1 MSATP
6 PDASGALLD
15 QDTPD
20 TIRLSVAEA
29 TALGERALRGVGL
42 PDDDVRIIVDQLID
56 NALCGYPFASLPRIL
71 AIAQDAKTQQA
82 RQPVR
87 IVHETPVSAL
97 LDGGNNVGYVA
108 VYRATQV
115 AIDKARAQQFA
126 VVGVYNSYYSGRN
139 AYYMEMI
146 VKAGLVG
153 MHLASAQPHV
163 VPPGGTRPALG
174 TNPLCF
180 GFPSAHGPVIFDIGT
195 SALMWGEVLLH
206 AHLDKPLPAG
216 TGVDKDGN
224 VIASRIEALR
234 VMYDKLYLVDHHHEI
249 DFGAYLEEL
258 CRSLLQ
264 FQLAERKSVRLDLRC
279 APQLQVNLD
288 RSVPLGLLTSEF
300 VVNSLKHAFADGR
313 GGTLTVQLDAVDE
326 QRARLLL
333 ADDGSGMPAT
343 SAAGKG
349 SGLRLIEQLAAQAG
363 ATLTWDRAAGTRAE
377 LVFPV

>member
-29 TALGERALRGVGL
+29 TTLGERALRGVGL

-71 AIAQDAKTQQA
+71 AIAQDAKTHQA

-87 IVHETPVSAL
+87 VVHETPVSAL

-126 VVGVYNSYYSGRN
+126 VVGVYNSYFSGRN

-163 VPPGGTRPALG
+163 VPPGGTSPALG

-180 GFPSAHGPVIFDIGT
+180 GFPSAQGPVIFDIGT

-216 TGVDKDGN
+216 TGVDKDGSHSTDAKE
-224 VIASRIEALR
+224 VLLGG
-234 VMYDKLYLVDHHHEI
+234 VLP
-249 DFGAYLEEL
+249 FG
-258 CRSLLQ
+258 
-264 FQLAERKSVRLDLRC
+264 
-279 APQLQVNLD
+279 
-288 RSVPLGLLTSEF
+288 G
-300 VVNSLKHAFADGR
+300 H
-313 GGTLTVQLDAVDE
+313 
-326 QRARLLL
+326 
-333 ADDGSGMPAT
+333 
-343 SAAGKG
+343 
-349 SGLRLIEQLAAQAG
+349 
-363 ATLTWDRAAGTRAE
+363 
-377 LVFPV
+377 